1 MTEKTELIIAD
12 ADRPKAFLEL
22 SDEALG
28 RFCRLYLIQIEN
40 AVGIHAGKKA
50 LPLDL
55 AMSMHGSIAL
65 YRMAFMTNAG
75 ELHLTHTEV
84 EWGGQ
89 NRGDWEMILRRIDK
103 IAEE

>member
-1 MTEKTELIIAD
+1 MIEKTELLIAD

-28 RFCRLYLIQIEN
+28 RFCRVYLIQIEN
-40 AVGIHAGKKA
+40 AVGMHAGEEA
-50 LPLDL
+50 LPMDL

-65 YRMAFMTNAG
+65 YRMAFRANAG

-84 EWGGQ
+84 EWNGEK
-89 NRGDWEMILRRIDK
+89 RGDWEMILRRVD
-103 IAEE
+103 AEPQA